1 MKNTFFNK
9 LILSLIITLTLGQ
22 ATMLT
27 PTYAQAT
34 VASVCEGSY
43 DPDSPTP
50 YAIVCP
56 VIKVLNVLI
65 LFGGAIFLGMVFLT
79 GYKYSMAW
87 GDPKGIQGA
96 HNTAT
101 FAVVGLLLVVGI
113 FTILRIIGTIF
124 SIDTSFTSPQ
134 GPFEKLLQA
143 LEDLLN
149 FANIAAP

>member
-1 MKNTFFNK
+1 MKNTFLKK
-9 LILSLIITLTLGQ
+9 LILSLLITLASAQ
-22 ATMLT
+22 AVMLT
-27 PTYAQAT
+27 PIYAQAT

-56 VIKVLNVLI
+56 AIKVLNVLI
-65 LFGGAIFLGMVFLT
+65 LFGGAFFLGMVFLT
-79 GYKYSMAW
+79 AYKYSMAW

-101 FAVVGLLLVVGI
+101 FAVVGLLFVVGV
-113 FTILRIIGTIF
+113 FAILRIVGTIF
-124 SIDTSFTSPQ
+124 SIDTAYTSPQ
-134 GPFEKLLQA
+134 GPFEKLIQA

-149 FANIAAP
+149 FANISP